1 MDEPSRRPPA
11 LKTLARALT
20 AEAVDALAG
29 IMRSGASEHAR
40 IAAATAILD
49 RAHAQRLAAV
59 EHRTREVDTNAA
71 ALAVLTSTVSGID
84 RRLQEVADDV
94 KIMML
99 GSGRS
104 QLRRDSAG

>member
-49 RAHAQRLAAV
+49 RAHGKPAQGVKAGGDETGAPILVRWADTPSEATPDPCQAGV
-59 EHRTREVDTNAA
+59 ATPREPPQA
-71 ALAVLTSTVSGID
+71 
-84 RRLQEVADDV
+84 
-94 KIMML
+94 
-99 GSGRS
+99 
-104 QLRRDSAG
+104 